1 MMKPRGLSTFL
12 SVLFSIVLLA
22 GCAPKATPT
31 AEPTTAA
38 QPTSAVQP
46 TTAAKPTQAVEPTA
60 PAEAG
65 VLRAW
70 VNLGDDPAQVQA
82 LFNEYAAVG
91 GKKVEVNMPVPYD
104 KIFAGL
110 AGDNPPDLL
119 ILPEQFSTAYLV
131 SEGLILPLDDL
142 MAAANF
148 DMADLNPELLKECNY
163 GVYFCMPWGTDTHIL
178 LYNKDMFE
186 DAGLDPEKPP
196 ETLEQLVEF
205 ADKLTKVDAD
215 GNLTQVGFIPDFAYS
230 HIDSYMAVFGAS
242 FYSADG
248 TKITLNTPEM
258 NAILK
263 WEQEFYT
270 KYGADKVLKF
280 TSGAGAFNSPDM
292 GFYTGKIAMLI
303 DAEMIPG
310 PNYIAKF
317 KPELNF
323 GVAAVP
329 YPQDNPAGKD
339 GVQLGGTVIVIPK
352 GAPDPAESAKLAA
365 WLLSPEMQVKEFTQ
379 NWNIPSSLSA
389 TRDPAFESLGPDFKI
404 FMDLA
409 VGPTAKIFY
418 YGPLAGAIVQE
429 MSVIE
434 EQAVHNGADPA
445 PLLAESEAKLQ
456 AMLDAMLSGGG

>member
-1 MMKPRGLSTFL
+1 MKPNRLFTTLFI
-12 SVLFSIVLLA
+12 VFSIALIA

-31 AEPTTAA
+31 AVQTAAPEPTVVTA
-38 QPTSAVQP
+38 P
-46 TTAAKPTQAVEPTA
+46 TTAVEPTT
-60 PAEAG
+60 PPETG

-82 LFNEYAAVG
+82 LFNEYEAVG

-119 ILPEQFSTAYLV
+119 ILPEQFTTAYLV
-131 SEGLILPLDDL
+131 SEGLILPMDDL
-142 MAAANF
+142 MKAANF
-148 DMADLNPELLKECNY
+148 DTSDLNPELLKECNY

-186 DAGLDPEKPP
+186 EAGLDPEKPP

-205 ADKLTKVDAD
+205 ADQLTKVDAD

-263 WEQEFYT
+263 WEQAFYT

-329 YPQDNPAGKD
+329 YPQNNPAGKN

-352 GAPDPAESAKLAA
+352 GAPDPVESAKLAA
-365 WLLSPEMQVKEFTQ
+365 WLLSPETQVKEFSQ
-379 NWNIPSSLSA
+379 NWNIPSSMTTNDA
-389 TRDPAFESLGPDFKI
+389 AFEELGPDFKI

-409 VGPTAKIFY
+409 TGPTAKIYY

-429 MSVIE
+429 MSTIE
-434 EQAVHNGADPA
+434 EQVVHNGADPA
-445 PLLAESEAKLQ
+445 ALLAESEAKLQ